1 MYHHVQKRRS
11 IEYLLT
17 SVWAAVVAMS
27 VLAGC
32 ASAGYQKADV
42 AAVSMQQAA
51 TEVQL
56 EGRAM
61 DNTMAC
67 LSALMDSTGDLR
79 SPYKRFTK
87 SLDHFVSTAQRTDNT
102 GRRMQEKNVQYFQA
116 WDQQLQSI
124 DYEHIR
130 ELSEA
135 RKAEVTNRV
144 EAVTHRYQ
152 ESQAAVQPLIT
163 YLQDIRKA
171 LNTDLTPGGLESL
184 KGIVKNAND
193 NAAKVQVALEALTA
207 ELTNSSSRMASV
219 VTQPAQNTK

>member
-1 MYHHVQKRRS
+1 MYHPEQNRRR
-11 IEYLLT
+11 IEDLVT
-17 SVWAAVVAMS
+17 SVCAAVLALPL
-27 VLAGC
+27 LAGC
-32 ASAGYQKADV
+32 ASAGYQKGDV
-42 AAVSMQQAA
+42 ASVSMQQAA
-51 TEVQL
+51 TEVQV

-67 LSALMDSTGDLR
+67 LSALIDSTGDLR
-79 SPYKRFTK
+79 PPYKRYVR
-87 SLDHFVSTAQRTDNT
+87 SLDHFVSTAERTENT
-102 GRRMQEKNVQYFQA
+102 GRRMQEKNAQYFQA

-171 LNTDLTPGGLESL
+171 LNADLTPGGLESL

-207 ELTNSSSRMASV
+207 ELTNSSARMASV
-219 VTQPAQNTK
+219 VTQPPQNTQ